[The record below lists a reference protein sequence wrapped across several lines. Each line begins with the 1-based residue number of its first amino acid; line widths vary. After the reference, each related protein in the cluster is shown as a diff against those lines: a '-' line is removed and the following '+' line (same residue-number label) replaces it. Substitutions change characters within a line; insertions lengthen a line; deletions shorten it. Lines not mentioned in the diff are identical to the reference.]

1 MNKTLQR
8 VDLVVR
14 ISSWLTIIALCF
26 SAILHRGF
34 GLDWGQ
40 TFFPSWFSPVA
51 TAAAVGYLTNY
62 IAIWLLFKP
71 YQPHWGIQGV
81 IPREKG
87 KLATALGEQIPR
99 YLLKPEELAD
109 QLGKVVKEYLQNQ
122 ELLEEIRTQTN
133 RFLSKYSASI
143 ADFLLPYLEQ
153 TMNRVVREN
162 LTAENLSHLYDQ
174 LAADWFSKEENT
186 EQLATA
192 ISEELQKRAP
202 YFSEHIRKNSAR
214 LAKSYFQQ
222 EYPTL
227 TSLLSADKLAGY
239 LIDNLNWE
247 RIEEQIVCKLEAPET
262 HAAVQQEL
270 TNMTIKLQQYLHSP
284 QAAESLKLYLGEKQ
298 KQVEDICR
306 QFLVENIPCIVDQWL
321 RKDEFWHAVEQRILP
336 LLQALILRRLESE
349 KMTIIE
355 KFKFS
360 EKIERSVHRL
370 DMAELHGIINKVAGE
385 HLVSIQLL
393 GYGLGAIAGGL
404 LILTRMH
411 PGG

>member
-8 VDLVVR
+8 VDFLVR

-26 SAILHRGF
+26 SAMLHHGF

-87 KLATALGEQIPR
+87 KLAIALGEQIPR
-99 YLLKPEELAD
+99 YLLKPDELAD

-133 RFLSKYSASI
+133 RFLSKYSISI

-186 EQLATA
+186 ERLATA

-202 YFSEHIRKNSAR
+202 YFSEHIRKHSAR

-227 TSLLSADKLAGY
+227 TSLLSADKLAEY

-247 RIEEQIVCKLEAPET
+247 RIEEQIVYKLEAPET
-262 HAAVQQEL
+262 RAAVQQEL

-284 QAAESLKLYLGEKQ
+284 QAAENLKSYLSEKQ

-306 QFLVENIPCIVDQWL
+306 QFLAENIPGIVDQWL

-360 EKIERSVHRL
+360 EKIENSVHRL
-370 DMAELHGIINKVAGE
+370 DMEELHGIINKVSGE

-404 LILTRMH
+404 LFLTRMH